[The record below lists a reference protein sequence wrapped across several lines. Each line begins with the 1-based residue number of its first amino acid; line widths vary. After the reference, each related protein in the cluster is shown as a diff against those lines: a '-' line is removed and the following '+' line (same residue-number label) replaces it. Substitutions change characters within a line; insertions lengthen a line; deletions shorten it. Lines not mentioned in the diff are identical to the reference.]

1 MKKLTGI
8 LLGIMVFICMSMTV
22 LANEEETE
30 KTVIG
35 VSVYNLNDTEVRA
48 FRNYLENYIGVTFD
62 VDFLYSSGI
71 LTAEEE
77 IAFIDDLHERGV
89 KGIISFLSSDL
100 EQVLPVCESYGMY
113 YVRGSGN
120 ISDEM
125 YEKVK
130 DNPYFL
136 GTIGPSVAAESE
148 AAARMAEYFVS
159 KDEAKQNQY
168 LIMTGGA
175 GKANEMHRLRVT
187 GILNQLQK
195 DYGLT
200 YDRPV
205 EELVLAEDVE
215 KVETGTNLSITLVPG
230 YPSVDNLNEKLETV
244 LAGGDHQA
252 VLSVLGVNDFIK
264 TIDAYEQANS
274 KDVQVGAIDC
284 FTEENYELFNTNGYG
299 GKEKMDY
306 LVGKYGAIVA
316 PSFVAIEN
324 AYEGFENEYRENGS
338 AFRLEQSFWMASSP
352 EEYNS
357 QYALSV
363 GMYDNTYSAND
374 MMKVMRAYT
383 EDADFEAFKEFTEK

>member
-8 LLGIMVFICMSMTV
+8 LFGIMVFICMSMTV

-148 AAARMAEYFVS
+148 AAARMTEYFVS

-252 VLSVLGVNDFIK
+252 VLSVLGVNDFIG
-264 TIDAYEQANS
+264 TIDAYEQANR

-284 FTEENYELFNTNGYG
+284 FTEE
-299 GKEKMDY
+299 K
-306 LVGKYGAIVA
+306 
-316 PSFVAIEN
+316 IEN
-324 AYEGFENEYRENGS
+324 
-338 AFRLEQSFWMASSP
+338 
-352 EEYNS
+352 
-357 QYALSV
+357 
-363 GMYDNTYSAND
+363 
-374 MMKVMRAYT
+374 
-383 EDADFEAFKEFTEK
+383 EK

>member
-1 MKKLTGI
+1 MKKLTGVLI
-8 LLGIMVFICMSMTV
+8 GIVVFICMSMTV
-22 LANEEETE
+22 LAGEGASE

-35 VSVYNLNDTEVRA
+35 VSVYNLNDMEVRA
-48 FRNYLENYIGVTFD
+48 FRNYLENYIGITFD

-77 IAFIDDLHERGV
+77 IEFIDDLHERGV

-113 YVRGSGN
+113 YVRGSGT

-148 AAARMAEYFVS
+148 AAAKMAEYFVS
-159 KDEAKQNQY
+159 KDEANQNQY

-175 GKANEMHRLRVT
+175 GKANEMHRLRVA
-187 GILNQLQK
+187 GILNQLQE

-205 EELVLAEDVE
+205 EELVLAQDVE
-215 KVETGTNLSITLVPG
+215 KLETGTDLSITLVPG

-244 LAGGDHQA
+244 LADGDHQV
-252 VLSVLGVNDFIK
+252 VLSVIGVTDFIK
-264 TIDAYEQANS
+264 TIDAYEQANR

-316 PSFVAIEN
+316 PAFVAIEN
-324 AYEGFENEYRENGS
+324 AYEGFAEEYRQDGS
-338 AFRLEQSFWMASSP
+338 AFRLEQSFWTASSP
-352 EEYNS
+352 EEYNR

-363 GMYDNTYSAND
+363 GMYDNTYSVDD
-374 MMKVMRAYT
+374 MMKVMKAYT
-383 EDADFEAFKEFTEK
+383 ADADFKAFQEFTEK

>member
-1 MKKLTGI
+1 MKKVTCVIALAV
-8 LLGIMVFICMSMTV
+8 LLICMGIPV
-22 LANEEETE
+22 LASEEGSE

-77 IAFIDDLHERGV
+77 IAFIDELHERGV

-113 YVRGSGN
+113 YVRGSGT

-148 AAARMAEYFVS
+148 AASEMAEYFTA

-175 GKANEMHRLRVT
+175 GKANEMHRLRVA
-187 GILNQLQK
+187 GILNELQET
-195 DYGLT
+195 YGLT
-200 YDRPV
+200 YGKPV
-205 EELVLAEDVE
+205 EELVLAQDVE
-215 KVETGTNLSITLVPG
+215 KIETGTDLSIILVPG
-230 YPSVDNLNEKLETV
+230 YPSTDNLNERIETALE
-244 LAGGDHQA
+244 GGENQV
-252 VLSVLGVNDFIK
+252 VLSVIGVNDFIE
-264 TIDAYEQANS
+264 TINAYEQANRQ
-274 KDVQVGAIDC
+274 DVQVGAIDC
-284 FTEENYELFNTNGYG
+284 FTEENYALFNTNGYG

-324 AYEGFENEYRENGS
+324 AYEGFAEEYRQDGS
-338 AFRLEQSFWMASSP
+338 AFRLEQSFWKASSP
-352 EEYNS
+352 EEYNQ

-363 GMYDNTYSAND
+363 GMYDNTYSADD
-374 MMKVMRAYT
+374 MMKVMKAYT
-383 EDADFEAFKEFTEK
+383 PDADFEAFKEFTEK

>member
-1 MKKLTGI
+1 MKKLTGVLI
-8 LLGIMVFICMSMTV
+8 GIVLLICMGMPV
-22 LANEEETE
+22 LASEGASE

-48 FRNYLENYIGVTFD
+48 FRNYLENYIGITFD

-77 IAFIDDLHERGV
+77 IEFIDDLHERGV

-130 DNPYFL
+130 NNPYFL

-148 AAARMAEYFVS
+148 AAAEMAEYFAS
-159 KDEAKQNQY
+159 KDESKQNQY

-187 GILNQLQK
+187 GILNQLQE

-215 KVETGTNLSITLVPG
+215 KLETGTDLSITLVPG
-230 YPSVDNLNEKLETV
+230 YPSTDNLGEKLETV
-244 LAGGDHQA
+244 LADGDHQV
-252 VLSVLGVNDFIK
+252 VLSVIGVNDFIG
-264 TIDAYEQANS
+264 TIDTYEQANR

-284 FTEENYELFNTNGYG
+284 FTGENYELFNTNGYG
-299 GKEKMDY
+299 EKEKMDY

-324 AYEGFENEYRENGS
+324 AYEGYAEEYRENGS

-352 EEYNS
+352 EEYNR

-363 GMYDNTYSAND
+363 GMYDNTYSADD
-374 MMKVMRAYT
+374 MMKVMKAYT
-383 EDADFEAFKEFTEK
+383 ADADFEAFKEFTEK

>member
-1 MKKLTGI
+1 MKKLLCMIALTA
-8 LLGIMVFICMSMTV
+8 LLICMGMSV
-22 LANEEETE
+22 LASEENSE

-48 FRNYLENYIGVTFD
+48 FRNYLENYVGVTFD

-71 LTAEEE
+71 LSGEEE
-77 IAFIDDLHERGV
+77 IAFIDELHERGV

-113 YVRGSGN
+113 YVRGSGT

-148 AAARMAEYFVS
+148 AAAEMTEYFAS
-159 KDEAKQNQY
+159 EDEAKQKQY
-168 LIMTGGA
+168 MIMTGGA
-175 GKANEMHRLRVT
+175 GKANEMHRLRTV
-187 GILNQLQK
+187 GILNQLQE

-215 KVETGTNLSITLVPG
+215 KIETGTDLSITLVPG
-230 YPSVDNLNEKLETV
+230 YPSTDNLNERLETA
-244 LAGGDHQA
+244 LAGGDNQV

-264 TIDAYEQANS
+264 TIDTYEQENS

-284 FTEENYELFNTNGYG
+284 FTEENYELFNTSGYG

-324 AYEGFENEYRENGS
+324 AYEGFADEYRQDGS
-338 AFRLEQSFWMASSP
+338 AFRLEQSFWKASSP

-374 MMKVMRAYT
+374 MMKVMKAYT
-383 EDADFEAFKEFTEK
+383 ADADFEAFKEFTEK